1 VKHKKKATYSNRTAC
16 NIIVSNEGQ
25 RDGEKTVQ
33 KSKEKSMSRL
43 QWTIMKLYHW
53 NQI

>member
-1 VKHKKKATYSNRTAC
+1 VKHKKKATYSNR
-16 NIIVSNEGQ
+16 IIVSNEGQ